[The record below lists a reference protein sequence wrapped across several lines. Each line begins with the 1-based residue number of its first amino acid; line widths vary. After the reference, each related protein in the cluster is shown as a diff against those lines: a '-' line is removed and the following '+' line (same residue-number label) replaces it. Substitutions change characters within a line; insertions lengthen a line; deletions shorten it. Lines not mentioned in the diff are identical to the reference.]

1 MALQK
6 GDSTLGPSVMKEKNV
21 MEKRSKMQLA
31 LQMVSG
37 YGAEFSA
44 WRMPGTD
51 PAAYTNMDSYVERA
65 KLAEQGKFQMIFIAD
80 TPVLSNNL
88 GSQTPMFPMDPMLA
102 LMAVARETKHIG
114 LVATLSTT
122 FNYPY
127 NIARQFKALDVISHG
142 RVGWNAVTTSDP
154 LAAANFGARVT
165 ERKERYDKAHESIQ
179 IVQALWGSWES
190 DAWTLDV
197 EGGRFADM
205 DKIQPINLQGQY
217 YASRGPLPIP
227 PSEQGQPVIFQA
239 GGGRE
244 GLELAGKYASG
255 VYANPYDIA
264 SAREHRQAIRQSAVR
279 FGRNP
284 DDIKMFAG
292 FMFSLASTEEE
303 ALNRRKQLMNFNP
316 QEIPNRVSYLGSMI
330 GVPLSVN
337 LVDIDKPIPADL
349 LKNAYANPRDP
360 RSPIALKLL
369 LQGLSVRDV
378 LAHGVI
384 NYHPVVAGTP
394 TQVADFLEE
403 WFLAEACD
411 GFSVVPDVS
420 FDGVADFVNQVIPI
434 LQERGLFHKEYEG
447 KTLRENMS
455 IPYEYGMRE
464 YGINE

>member
-1 MALQK
+1 
-6 GDSTLGPSVMKEKNV
+6 MK
-21 MEKRSKMQLA
+21 KRSEMQLA

-80 TPVLSNNL
+80 TPALSNNL
-88 GSQTPMFPMDPMLA
+88 GPQTPMFPMDPMLA
-102 LMAVARETKHIG
+102 LMAVARETQHIG

-154 LAAANFGARVT
+154 LAAANFGARV
-165 ERKERYDKAHESIQ
+165 ENRQERYDKAHESIQ
-179 IVQALWGSWES
+179 IVQALWGSWEP

-197 EGGRFADM
+197 EGGEYADM

-239 GGGRE
+239 GGGGE

-255 VYANPYDIA
+255 VYANPYDIT
-264 SAREHRQAIRQSAVR
+264 SAREHRQAIRQSAAR

-303 ALNRRKQLMNFNP
+303 ALDRRKQLMSFNP
-316 QEIPNRVSYLGSMI
+316 QEIPSRVSYLGSMV
-330 GVPLSVN
+330 GLPLSVN
-337 LVDIDKPIPADL
+337 SVDIDQPLAADL
-349 LKNAYANPRDP
+349 LKNAYANPMDP
-360 RSPIALKLL
+360 RSPRALKLL
-369 LQGLSVRDV
+369 KEGLSVRDV

-420 FDGVADFVNQVIPI
+420 FDGVADFVNQVVPI

-447 KTLRENMS
+447 KTLRENMGV
-455 IPYEYGMRE
+455 PYEYGLQE
-464 YGINE
+464 HGINE

>member
-1 MALQK
+1 MAN
-6 GDSTLGPSVMKEKNV
+6 EKQ
-21 MEKRSKMQLA
+21 MQLA

-65 KLAEQGKFQMIFIAD
+65 KLAEKGKFQMIFIAD
-80 TPVLSNNL
+80 TPALTNDL
-88 GSQTPMFPMDPMLA
+88 GPQTPMAPMDPMLA

-142 RVGWNAVTTSDP
+142 RAGWNAVTTSDP
-154 LAAANFGARVT
+154 LAAANFGQQLAN
-165 ERKERYDKAHESIQ
+165 RKERYDMAHESIQ
-179 IVQALWGSWES
+179 IVQALWGSWGV

-197 EGGRFADM
+197 EGGQFADM
-205 DKIQPINLQGQY
+205 DKIQPINLEGQY

-227 PSEQGQPVIFQA
+227 PSEQGQPVVFQA
-239 GGGRE
+239 GGGE
-244 GLELAGKYASG
+244 QGLELAGRYASG

-264 SAREHRQAIRQSAVR
+264 AAREHRQALRHSAAR
-279 FGRNP
+279 FGRSP

-292 FMFSLASTEEE
+292 FMFSLGSTEEE
-303 ALNRRKQLMNFNP
+303 ALERRRQLMRFNP
-316 QEIPNRVSYLGSMI
+316 EEIPSRVRYLGSMV
-330 GVPLSVN
+330 GLPLSVN
-337 LVDIDKPIPADL
+337 AVDIDQPLPADW

-360 RSPIALKLL
+360 RSPRALELL
-369 LQGLSVRDV
+369 TKGLSIRDV

-394 TQVADFLEE
+394 VQVADFLEE
-403 WFLAEACD
+403 WFVAGACD
-411 GFSVVPDVS
+411 GFSVVPDIS
-420 FDGVADFVNQVIPI
+420 DDGVAAFVDLVVPI
-434 LQERGLFHKEYEG
+434 LQGRGLYHREYEG
-447 KTLRENMS
+447 KTLREHLGV
-455 IPYEYGMRE
+455 PYQYGRLA
-464 YGINE
+464 Y

>member
-1 MALQK
+1 
-6 GDSTLGPSVMKEKNV
+6 MKEKNV

>member
-1 MALQK
+1 
-6 GDSTLGPSVMKEKNV
+6 

-31 LQMVSG
+31 LQMISG

-65 KLAEQGKFQMIFIAD
+65 KLAEQGKFQMIFIAV
-80 TPVLSNNL
+80 TPVLSSNL
-88 GSQTPMFPMDPMLA
+88 GPQTPMFPMDPMLA

-197 EGGRFADM
+197 EGGKFADM

-411 GFSVVPDVS
+411 RFSVVPDVS